1 MIRYDFFV
9 ESHLWEC
16 FQEALN
22 ETEARNQTSEAHKYV
37 ISLLKLGCVMLL
49 RNTFCYTGWNGPAIL
64 RVVNA
69 LCIQKKERK

>member
-49 RNTFCYTGWNGPAIL
+49 RNTFCYTG
-64 RVVNA
+64 
-69 LCIQKKERK
+69 